1 VFDSSARIYTLA
13 MLLVTGLVVG
23 LQLVDS
29 SLVKRLFGGILIAIF
44 VLYVGSV
51 AYLIFKGRLT
61 APESD
66 SDSDSDS
73 ESDDDVVDDD
83 TVRSQVDSTTPL
95 LATDQHLSVSRHK
108 HSIAYHIAILA
119 LGFVAIVLSSFVLST
134 ASSVIAE
141 ESGISEVLFG
151 VVFLSIATTLPE
163 KFIAVM
169 SGSRNRT
176 GILVANT
183 VGSNIFLLTL
193 CMGILWVSTEGKF
206 ERGTVNLV
214 ELAVLLG
221 SSLFMTLVVWFG
233 ARWSRLAGVVM
244 LVGYIAFLV
253 LEFTTIGHA

>member
-1 VFDSSARIYTLA
+1 MQA
-13 MLLVTGLVVG
+13 
-23 LQLVDS
+23 VDS
-29 SLVKRLFGGILIAIF
+29 SFAKRLFGGILIAIF
-44 VLYVGSV
+44 VVYVGSV
-51 AYLIFKGRLT
+51 AYLIIKGRLT

-73 ESDDDVVDDD
+73 ESDDDSIHNDAVG
-83 TVRSQVDSTTPL
+83 SQVDSTTPL
-95 LATDQHLSVSRHK
+95 LAADQPPSASRHK
-108 HSIAYHIAILA
+108 HSIAYHIAILV
-119 LGFVAIVLSSFVLST
+119 LGFMAIVLSSFVLST
-134 ASSVIAE
+134 ASSSIAE

-193 CMGILWVSTEGKF
+193 CMGTLWVSTAGEF

-214 ELAVLLG
+214 ELAVLFG

-233 ARWSRLAGVVM
+233 ARWSRPAGVTM
-244 LVGYIAFLV
+244 LVGYVAFLV